1 MTIDS
6 AVPLSANDWFK
17 AGFGAGFWKSMLF
30 AATFHFALL
39 AFGPRIAV
47 SHDVTRGAPLKGM
60 DFTDEVKLP
69 PPPEEVRRPAFPVV
83 SDDFE
88 IDPEQTISPQAF
100 DDYPATALPEPPRG
114 DVQVGSGGFTPYE
127 VAPEFRNRS
136 EYLRAL
142 ERSYPAM
149 LRNAGIGGTVVL
161 WVYVDERGKPQ
172 ETQVVTSSGYP
183 EMDLAAERV
192 MREVARFSPALNRD
206 QRVAVWV
213 QVPVT
218 FASR

>member
-1 MTIDS
+1 MTIDPVV
-6 AVPLSANDWFK
+6 ALSANDVFK
-17 AGFGAGFWKSMLF
+17 AGFGPQLSKAILF
-30 AATFHFALL
+30 ATSLHFALL

-47 SHDVTRGAPLKGM
+47 SHDVRHRPPLNGIE
-60 DFTDEVKLP
+60 FPDEVKLP
-69 PPPEEVRRPAFPVV
+69 PPPEEVRRPAVPVV
-83 SDDFE
+83 SHDLE
-88 IDPEQTISPQAF
+88 IDPEQTISARTFAENP
-100 DDYPATALPEPPRG
+100 PTELPEPPRG
-114 DVQVGSGGFTPYE
+114 TMEIGNDRFTPYE

-142 ERSYPAM
+142 ERRYPPN
-149 LRNAGIGGTVVL
+149 LRDAGIGGTVVL
-161 WVYVDERGKPQ
+161 WVYVDERGEAQ

-183 EMDLAAERV
+183 EMDSAAEGV